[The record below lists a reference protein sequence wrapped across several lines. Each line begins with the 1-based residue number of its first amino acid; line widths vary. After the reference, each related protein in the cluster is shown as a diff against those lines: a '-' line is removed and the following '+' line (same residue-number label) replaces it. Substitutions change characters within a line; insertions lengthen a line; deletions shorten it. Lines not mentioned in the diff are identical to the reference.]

1 MLKSTIRLAMAAFVV
16 TVIGVAQT
24 KAEVVAYAGTTVGGP
39 TWTRPV
45 AGNPPV
51 PPPSGVGTAVP
62 YHVQYFKVTESA
74 SFAIQ
79 SASTVPAGWDNYT
92 FLYDTTFNAVTPFA
106 NVLIGNDDNPV
117 IGLSGFTINLT
128 AGNFYALVTT
138 GFGNTDEGSFTNTI
152 QGGSAGPGVII
163 LGIPEPSPMALAGV
177 AGILGLCGRAAS
189 RRFRARKSA

>member
-92 FLYDTTFNAVTPFA
+92 FLYQSVFTDTAPFT